1 MIAPCLARRLIA
13 HYIWTTSAA
22 ASAKPRYN
30 RPTSRTKERE
40 FPMSD
45 FDRNVTARG
54 FASTSAAA
62 MDAGL
67 RAYMLRIYNYMAA
80 GVALTGVVSWL
91 TFNAAVVTDTTGKI
105 TGLTSF
111 GQAIFGGPLTIVLF
125 LGTLGI
131 VFFLSFRINKL
142 QASTALVLFM
152 AYAALLGLM
161 LSTVFLQYTGA
172 SITRTFF
179 ISAASFGALSLYGYT
194 TQRDLSPI
202 GSFLIMGLFGLILA
216 MVVNIFLKSTGLD
229 FAISAIGVLIF
240 AGLTAWDTQKIKEM
254 YSANDDGT
262 ASGRKSVMGALTLYL
277 DFINL
282 FLFLLRFM
290 GDRR

>member
-1 MIAPCLARRLIA
+1 
-13 HYIWTTSAA
+13 
-22 ASAKPRYN
+22 
-30 RPTSRTKERE
+30 
-40 FPMSD
+40 MSD
-45 FDRNVTARG
+45 FDRNYAARTG
-54 FASTSAAA
+54 IGQQAAVI
-62 MDAGL
+62 DAGL
-67 RAYMLRIYNYMAA
+67 RAYMIRIYNYMAA
-80 GVALTGVVSWL
+80 GVALTGVSAYM
-91 TFNAAVVTDTTGKI
+91 TFNAAVVTNSAGQI

-111 GQAIFGGPLTIVLF
+111 GQAIFGGPMMIVLF
-125 LGTLGI
+125 LGTLGM

-142 QASTALVLFM
+142 QVGTALTLFM
-152 AYAALLGLM
+152 VYAALLGLM
-161 LSTVFLQYTGA
+161 LSSVFMTYTGA

-262 ASGRKSVMGALTLYL
+262 VAGRKAVMGALTLYL

>member
-1 MIAPCLARRLIA
+1 
-13 HYIWTTSAA
+13 
-22 ASAKPRYN
+22 
-30 RPTSRTKERE
+30 
-40 FPMSD
+40 MSD
-45 FDRNVTARG
+45 FDRNYAARRG
-54 FASTSAAA
+54 LGAEHAAA
-62 MDAGL
+62 IDAGL
-67 RAYMLRIYNYMAA
+67 RAYMIRVYNYMAA
-80 GVALTGVVSWL
+80 GVALTGVVAWL
-91 TFNAAVVTDTTGKI
+91 TFNAAVQTGAGGQI
-105 TGLTSF
+105 VGLTAF
-111 GQAIFGGPLTIVLF
+111 GHAIFGGPLTIVLF
-125 LGTLGI
+125 IGTLGL
-131 VFFLSFRINKL
+131 VFFLSFRIGHL
-142 QASTALVLFM
+142 QPSTALALFM
-152 AYAALLGLM
+152 LYAGLLGLM
-161 LSTVFLQYTGA
+161 LSSIFLAYTGA

-216 MVVNIFLKSTGLD
+216 MVVNIFLKSTGLE

-240 AGLTAWDTQKIKEM
+240 AGLTAWDTQQIKEM

-262 ASGRKSVMGALTLYL
+262 VSGRKAVMGALKLYL